1 MNLSTIEITTTLRSH
16 RPGEAI
22 EHYLQRLARAR
33 LKRSEL
39 REIDTIYAR
48 LDAERAA
55 VGLPSA
61 ECAPWSPVDI
71 LEWQDLTATERYL
84 DLKGYADAGDR
95 AARCFSANHLLAA

>member
-1 MNLSTIEITTTLRSH
+1 MNLSTIANVTTLRSH
-16 RPGEAI
+16 RPGEAT
-22 EHYLQRLARAR
+22 EHYIHRLAGAR

-55 VGLPSA
+55 VGLASA
-61 ECAPWSPVDI
+61 ERAPWSPVDI
-71 LEWQDLTATERYL
+71 LEWQDLTPTERYL

-95 AARCFSANHLLAA
+95 AARRVPADHLLAA

>member
-1 MNLSTIEITTTLRSH
+1 VNLPTIANVTTLRSH
-16 RPGEAI
+16 RPGEAT
-22 EHYLQRLARAR
+22 EHYIHRLARAR

-61 ECAPWSPVDI
+61 ERAPWSPVDI
-71 LEWQDLTATERYL
+71 LEWLDLTPTERYL
-84 DLKGYADAGDR
+84 DPKGYADAGDR
-95 AARCFSANHLLAA
+95 AARCVPANHLLAA